1 MFSRFALLSLM
12 LAPYAQS
19 QTWVG
24 LAPSSEA
31 RGRGEAVTADAHG
44 SDVLFYNPALL
55 RRQRFSTR
63 LVGVELN
70 SDESSVKLAQEAYAE
85 QEKGF
90 ELAEVY
96 SKFNS
101 DEPSFF
107 STTARALDIVTPF
120 VAASSFATLSG
131 SSYMPEVSGD
141 QLPYYDMSFGADAG
155 VIGGFAVGLYKL
167 SLGYSQY
174 TLTRAEIDT
183 NPFESTINQIRT
195 DSEAGTLAESD
206 IAFRDFTQFYYGG
219 TRGHNA
225 GMSLELFD
233 DNPSNISLS
242 VLNIG
247 GSHFTP
253 KSPIDRKDFRKAED
267 KLLEEA
273 ATYSIDLQTPADL
286 NQMTNAGI
294 CLGYTRPDSIITS
307 GLAVDYHDIGGNTIE
322 HKLAASYHFGL
333 ELPDKL
339 ALASAKPILARD
351 KHVIHIG
358 LLGLKA
364 FGGTRFGSYGTEGVG
379 TSFHVGYNMLV
390 SLIRIDV
397 EAFRI
402 HPLGDN
408 PDNITPSVGGRATVG
423 LTLIF

>member
-1 MFSRFALLSLM
+1 MFFRFALVSLM
-12 LAPYAQS
+12 FVPYARS

-31 RGRGEAVTADAHG
+31 RGRGEAVTANAHG
-44 SDVLFYNPALL
+44 SDALFYNPALL
-55 RRQRFSTR
+55 RRQRFSAR
-63 LVGVELN
+63 LVGLELN
-70 SDESSVKLAQEAYAE
+70 SDEASVKLARKAYTE

-101 DEPSFF
+101 DQPSFF

-120 VAASSFATLSG
+120 VAASSFASMSG
-131 SSYMPEVSGD
+131 SSFRPEVSGE
-141 QLPYYDMSFGADAG
+141 QLPYYDMSFGADVG
-155 VIGGFAVGLYKL
+155 IIGGFAVGLYKL

-174 TLTRAEIDT
+174 TLTRAQIDT

-195 DSEAGTLAESD
+195 ESKEGTLNTSD
-206 IAFRDFTQFYYGG
+206 INFRDFTQFYYGG

-225 GMSLELFD
+225 GMSLALFD
-233 DNPSNISLS
+233 DNPSNISVS

-247 GSHFTP
+247 GSKFTSD
-253 KSPIDRKDFRKAED
+253 SPIDRKDFRKAED

-273 ATYSIDLQTPADL
+273 ATYSIELRTPTELQ
-286 NQMTNAGI
+286 QITNAGI
-294 CLGYTRPDSIITS
+294 YLGYERPDSIINS
-307 GLAVDYHDIGGNTIE
+307 GVTIDYHDIGNDAIKQ
-322 HKLAASYHFGL
+322 KLAASYHFGI
-333 ELPDKL
+333 EFPDKL
-339 ALASAKPILARD
+339 AMAAAKPFIIKE
-351 KHVIHIG
+351 KHVIHAG

-364 FGGTRFGSYGTEGVG
+364 FGGTRIGSYATEGLG
-379 TSFHVGYNMLV
+379 MTFHIGYNMLV
-390 SLIRIDV
+390 SLIRIDL
-397 EAFRI
+397 EAYRI

-408 PDNITPSVGGRATVG
+408 PDNITQSVGGKATVG